1 MLNLKSI
8 RFRFMFAA
16 VLWVSIATLIAG
28 FVISGLY
35 RTHLTKTF
43 SDELDIHLIEL
54 VRLAD
59 TDAEGRPML
68 SRPLSDPRFQE
79 VGSGFFWQI
88 DRDGYEPVKSAA
100 LKDNQLNGRF
110 SRGLK
115 EEMGWIPGPY
125 GEVMECG
132 ISAPSRTGGPPL
144 RFSIAVERRLLEE
157 IVAGFNRDL
166 AISLGVFAALMLV
179 GATLQTQYGLRPAR
193 RIADNIEALRLGNT
207 ARLPSDVP
215 EEFSAIVLRL
225 NMLLD
230 AQSALVQRA
239 RVEAGNLAHG
249 MRTPLALIGDEA
261 EQLARR
267 GEGIAADFIQTQC
280 RKISRQVDYHMM
292 RASAAGSRVTSY
304 VATVPALVQQIVNAM
319 QRLHADR
326 RLTFMIDIPST
337 ATANCDEGDLSEILS
352 NLIDNACKWA
362 AHTVAIS
369 MRNGDDG
376 VVIDIVDD
384 GPGIAAEMRTKV
396 FDVGARL
403 DESKA
408 GSGLGLAISR
418 DLVRLYDG
426 DLDLKNSS
434 TGGLIARIRLPN
446 AGMPNT
452 NGDDGDRK

>member
-1 MLNLKSI
+1 MLNLKSL

-16 VLWVSIATLIAG
+16 FLWVSIATLIAG
-28 FVISGLY
+28 LVISGLY

-59 TDAEGRPML
+59 TDAQGRPIL
-68 SRPLSDPRFQE
+68 DRPLSDPRFQE
-79 VGSGFFWQI
+79 VGSGFYWQI
-88 DRDGYEPVKSAA
+88 DRDGYAPVKSAA
-100 LKDNQLNGRF
+100 LEGKQLDGRF
-110 SRGLK
+110 ARGLK

-144 RFSIAVERRLLEE
+144 RFSIAAERRLLEE
-157 IVAGFNRDL
+157 IVTGFNRDL
-166 AISLGVFAALMLV
+166 AISLGVFAALMLL
-179 GATLQTQYGLRPAR
+179 GGTLQTQYGLRPAR

-215 EEFSAIVLRL
+215 EEFSAIVSRL

-230 AQSALVQRA
+230 AQAALVQRA

-249 MRTPLALIGDEA
+249 MRTPLALISDEA

-267 GEGIAADFIQTQC
+267 GEGTAADFIQTQC

-292 RASAAGSRVTSY
+292 RASAAGSRVTGY
-304 VATVPALVQQIVNAM
+304 VAKVAALVQPIVTAM
-319 QRLHADR
+319 QRLHSDR
-326 RLTFMIDIPST
+326 SLTFVVNIST
-337 ATANCDEGDLSEILS
+337 STTANCDEGDLSEILS

-362 AHTVAIS
+362 ARNIAIS
-369 MRNGDDG
+369 AHYTNCG

-384 GPGIAAEMRTKV
+384 GPGIAGELRAKV

-418 DLVRLYDG
+418 DLARLYGG
-426 DLDLKNSS
+426 DLELMDAP
-434 TGGLIARIRLPN
+434 TGGLLARVRLPDTETTS
-446 AGMPNT
+446 AAHAK
-452 NGDDGDRK
+452 D

>member
-1 MLNLKSI
+1 MLNLNSI

-59 TDAEGRPML
+59 IDAEGRPML

-100 LKDNQLNGRF
+100 LQDSQLNGRF

-115 EEMGWIPGPY
+115 EELGWIPGPY

-144 RFSIAVERRLLEE
+144 RFSIAAERRLLEE

-230 AQSALVQRA
+230 AQAALVQRA

-280 RKISRQVDYHMM
+280 RKISRQVDYHTM
-292 RASAAGSRVTSY
+292 RASAAGSRVTGY
-304 VATVPALVQQIVNAM
+304 VAKVAALAQPIVTAM
-319 QRLHADR
+319 QRLHSER
-326 RLTFMIDIPST
+326 RLTFIVDIST
-337 ATANCDEGDLSEILS
+337 STTANCDEGDLSEILS
-352 NLIDNACKWA
+352 NLMDNACKWA
-362 AHTVAIS
+362 VRNIAIS
-369 MRNGDDG
+369 AHCTGGG
-376 VVIDIVDD
+376 VVIEIVDD
-384 GPGIAAEMRTKV
+384 GPGIPGELRARV

-418 DLVRLYDG
+418 DLARLYGG
-426 DLDLKNSS
+426 DLELMDAP
-434 TGGLIARIRLPN
+434 TGGLLARLRLPDEERSN
-446 AGMPNT
+446 PTRAS
-452 NGDDGDRK
+452 D